1 MLLSFGYFRRNFG
14 SDFKIVGQRLMIDGR
29 AKEVIGVLPDCFRFL
44 DRKFDVV
51 ELFQFDRPTVSVGNF
66 SYRAIARLKPG
77 STLAQAS
84 SDVARMLRRL
94 PRKFKLAPGMS
105 PQILE
110 QTRMAPLLRPLEL
123 ELIGDSASV
132 LWLLMI
138 AVGIVLFIA
147 CANVANLLLVKAD
160 GRQQEFAV
168 RAALGASRGRIA
180 GEMLVETLTLAAI
193 GGALGIG
200 LAQAAIRLIVWLA
213 PANLPRLDDLSIDP
227 YVLAFACAISLI
239 AGLTFGL
246 VPVLKYAGAHLQTAL
261 RAGSRT
267 ASVGRDRHRTR
278 SALIVVQVTLA
289 MVLLLGSGL
298 LIRTSLALRQVQPGF
313 TDPAHI
319 LTLNLSI
326 PDAQVPN
333 AQRAAIMMR
342 DIGAKIATIPGVS
355 SVGLSSGIPMDGSQS
370 MDPIYPEDR
379 PVSENKLPTLR
390 GYKHIGPGYFAAMGN
405 PLAVGRDLDWTDI
418 LETRPVVL
426 ISLDLAIEYW
436 GSPAAALGKRIRETP
451 KGIWREIVGVSNL
464 ERHDSVDRP
473 ARATAY
479 WPLLK
484 RDFWQ
489 PGLSIRREMSFA
501 IRSPRTGTSQFTQ
514 DVQSAIWSV
523 NPQLPLANIR
533 TVQEL
538 YSRSLSRTSF
548 TLVMILLSAA
558 MALLLGIVGIYGV
571 ISYSISQ
578 RTREIDIRMALG
590 AQAGLVRRIFL
601 SHAILLTAIGI
612 ACGFAIAIPL
622 TRFMSGFLF
631 EVSAT
636 DPLTYIAVPISL
648 LASSAL
654 AAYLPARR
662 AARISPLEALRGD

>member
-1 MLLSFGYFRRNFG
+1 
-14 SDFKIVGQRLMIDGR
+14 
-29 AKEVIGVLPDCFRFL
+29 
-44 DRKFDVV
+44 
-51 ELFQFDRPTVSVGNF
+51 
-66 SYRAIARLKPG
+66 
-77 STLAQAS
+77 
-84 SDVARMLRRL
+84 
-94 PRKFKLAPGMS
+94 
-105 PQILE
+105 
-110 QTRMAPLLRPLEL
+110 MAPLLRPLKL
-123 ELIGDSASV
+123 ELIGDSASI

-147 CANVANLLLVKAD
+147 CANVADLLLVKAD

-213 PANLPRLDDLSIDP
+213 PANLPHLDDLSIDP
-227 YVLAFACAISLI
+227 YILAFACAISLI

-267 ASVGRDRHRTR
+267 ASFGRVRHRTR

-333 AQRAAIMMR
+333 AQRAAVMMR

-390 GYKHIGPGYFAAMGN
+390 G
-405 PLAVGRDLDWTDI
+405 
-418 LETRPVVL
+418 
-426 ISLDLAIEYW
+426 
-436 GSPAAALGKRIRETP
+436 
-451 KGIWREIVGVSNL
+451 
-464 ERHDSVDRP
+464 
-473 ARATAY
+473 
-479 WPLLK
+479 
-484 RDFWQ
+484 
-489 PGLSIRREMSFA
+489 
-501 IRSPRTGTSQFTQ
+501 
-514 DVQSAIWSV
+514 
-523 NPQLPLANIR
+523 
-533 TVQEL
+533 
-538 YSRSLSRTSF
+538 
-548 TLVMILLSAA
+548 
-558 MALLLGIVGIYGV
+558 
-571 ISYSISQ
+571 
-578 RTREIDIRMALG
+578 
-590 AQAGLVRRIFL
+590 
-601 SHAILLTAIGI
+601 
-612 ACGFAIAIPL
+612 
-622 TRFMSGFLF
+622 
-631 EVSAT
+631 
-636 DPLTYIAVPISL
+636 
-648 LASSAL
+648 
-654 AAYLPARR
+654 
-662 AARISPLEALRGD
+662 

>member
-1 MLLSFGYFRRNFG
+1 
-14 SDFKIVGQRLMIDGR
+14 
-29 AKEVIGVLPDCFRFL
+29 
-44 DRKFDVV
+44 
-51 ELFQFDRPTVSVGNF
+51 
-66 SYRAIARLKPG
+66 
-77 STLAQAS
+77 
-84 SDVARMLRRL
+84 
-94 PRKFKLAPGMS
+94 
-105 PQILE
+105 
-110 QTRMAPLLRPLEL
+110 
-123 ELIGDSASV
+123 
-132 LWLLMI
+132 
-138 AVGIVLFIA
+138 
-147 CANVANLLLVKAD
+147 
-160 GRQQEFAV
+160 
-168 RAALGASRGRIA
+168 
-180 GEMLVETLTLAAI
+180 
-193 GGALGIG
+193 
-200 LAQAAIRLIVWLA
+200 
-213 PANLPRLDDLSIDP
+213 
-227 YVLAFACAISLI
+227 
-239 AGLTFGL
+239 
-246 VPVLKYAGAHLQTAL
+246 
-261 RAGSRT
+261 
-267 ASVGRDRHRTR
+267 
-278 SALIVVQVTLA
+278 
-289 MVLLLGSGL
+289 
-298 LIRTSLALRQVQPGF
+298 
-313 TDPAHI
+313 
-319 LTLNLSI
+319 
-326 PDAQVPN
+326 
-333 AQRAAIMMR
+333 
-342 DIGAKIATIPGVS
+342 
-355 SVGLSSGIPMDGSQS
+355 
-370 MDPIYPEDR
+370 
-379 PVSENKLPTLR
+379 
-390 GYKHIGPGYFAAMGN
+390 MGN

-426 ISLDLAIEYW
+426 ISRDMAIEYW

-451 KGIWREIVGVSNL
+451 KGIWREIVGVANL
-464 ERHDSVDRP
+464 KRHDGVDRP

-501 IRSPRTGTSQFTQ
+501 IRSPRTGTSQFTE

-578 RTREIDIRMALG
+578 RTYEIGIRMALG
-590 AQAGLVRRIFL
+590 APAGLVRRIFL

-636 DPLTYIAVPISL
+636 DPLTYIAVPIFL

-662 AARISPLEALRGD
+662 APRISPLEALRGD